1 MQALR
6 TKAKNKGLMGN
17 RKRQSAQALKEA
29 KKSIAFA
36 KLNNCPMSP
45 RKMRLVVDQ
54 IRGQRVEDAL
64 NTLKYSQKRVYAE
77 KVEKLLKSAI
87 ANWQQVNDERVD
99 EETGL
104 IVKEVF
110 VDPGRMLKRIQPA
123 PQGRAHRIRKR
134 SNHITLKVDTMV
146 IDAHNEESN
155 SEE

>member
-1 MQALR
+1 M
-6 TKAKNKGLMGN
+6 
-17 RKRQSAQALKEA
+17 EA
-29 KKSIAFA
+29 IA

-54 IRGQRVEDAL
+54 IRGQRVEVAL
-64 NTLKYSQKRVYAE
+64 NTLKYSQKRIYAE

-87 ANWQQVNDERVD
+87 ANWQEVNDVRVD

-104 IVKEVF
+104 VVKEVS
-110 VDPGRMLKRIQPA
+110 VDGGRMLKRIQPA

-134 SNHITLKVDTMV
+134 SNHITLKVDTLV
-146 IDAHNEESN
+146 SAESNEESK

>member
-1 MQALR
+1 M
-6 TKAKNKGLMGN
+6 
-17 RKRQSAQALKEA
+17 EA
-29 KKSIAFA
+29 VA

-64 NTLKYSQKRVYAE
+64 NTLKFSQKRTYALL
-77 KVEKLLKSAI
+77 VEKLLKSAI
-87 ANWQQVNDERVD
+87 ANWQEVNDVRVD

-134 SNHITLKVDTMV
+134 SNHITLKVDTV
-146 IDAHNEESN
+146 ASDINTEEGQ

>member
-1 MQALR
+1 M
-6 TKAKNKGLMGN
+6 
-17 RKRQSAQALKEA
+17 EA
-29 KKSIAFA
+29 VA
-36 KLNNCPMSP
+36 KLNNVPTSP

-134 SNHITLKVDTMV
+134 SNHITLKVDTM
-146 IDAHNEESN
+146 DTDTQTEESN

>member
-1 MQALR
+1 M
-6 TKAKNKGLMGN
+6 
-17 RKRQSAQALKEA
+17 EA
-29 KKSIAFA
+29 VA

-64 NTLKYSQKRVYAE
+64 NTLKFSQKRTYSLL
-77 KVEKLLKSAI
+77 VEKLLKSAI
-87 ANWQQVNDERVD
+87 ANWQEVNDVRVD

-110 VDPGRMLKRIQPA
+110 VDPGRMIKRIQPA

-134 SNHITLKVDTMV
+134 SNHITLKVDTV
-146 IDAHNEESN
+146 ASDVNTEEGQ

>member
-1 MQALR
+1 M
-6 TKAKNKGLMGN
+6 
-17 RKRQSAQALKEA
+17 EA
-29 KKSIAFA
+29 IA

-54 IRGQRVEDAL
+54 IRGQRVEVAL
-64 NTLKYSQKRVYAE
+64 NTLKYSQKRIYAE

-87 ANWQQVNDERVD
+87 ANWQEVNDVRVD

-104 IVKEVF
+104 IVKEVS
-110 VDPGRMLKRIQPA
+110 VDGGRMLKRIQPA

-134 SNHITLKVDTMV
+134 SNHITLKVDTLV
-146 IDAHNEESN
+146 SAENNEESK

>member
-1 MQALR
+1 
-6 TKAKNKGLMGN
+6 
-17 RKRQSAQALKEA
+17 
-29 KKSIAFA
+29 
-36 KLNNCPMSP
+36 MSP

-64 NTLKYSQKRVYAE
+64 NTLKFSQKRIYAE

-87 ANWQQVNDERVD
+87 ANWQEVNDVRVD

-123 PQGRAHRIRKR
+123 PQGRAHRVRKR
-134 SNHITLKVDTMV
+134 SNHITLKVDTV
-146 IDAHNEESN
+146 AEAIETKESK
-155 SEE
+155 SEA